1 MKWLRQILTAQVKE
15 LRSKC
20 TCDEFIKTGPG
31 VRVPQQRLWSE
42 NNELLWKKSPQY
54 FCERQSAAPVICLS
68 LTIKWIKLSA
78 LKQPSPEFPT
88 FLLKKKKK
96 RKPKQHYPLLAHSLI
111 CSRSHF
117 LMLHEALHSCATG
130 ERFSVAEKW
139 DFPPKGR
146 YNSKGTI
153 KLLYMSDIKK

>member
-1 MKWLRQILTAQVKE
+1 MHLWWVHQNWTWRPGASAETLEWKQWAIVEKEPTIFLWETIGSSHHLPFFNNQMNKTLCAQTTKP
-15 LRSKC
+15 RISHIS
-20 TCDEFIKTGPG
+20 F
-31 VRVPQQRLWSE
+31 
-42 NNELLWKKSPQY
+42 
-54 FCERQSAAPVICLS
+54 F
-68 LTIKWIKLSA
+68 
-78 LKQPSPEFPT
+78 
-88 FLLKKKKK
+88 KKKK

-153 KLLYMSDIKK
+153 KLLYMSDIKT